1 MNPSREQKEEQREEF
16 HPPGPSLVVVIV
28 AIAAVYTYFLV
39 FAQFGFLHAL
49 PAVLGG
55 THPWLRLIMGFM
67 ATAGVGSGFFAARV
81 YTEKNGPNLLR
92 TGFIIAGLAAALT
105 WVARSPRPFF
115 AAALL
120 TGAGLGLATVALA
133 ALLRREIGG
142 TRLGFCIGA
151 GTGVAYAVG
160 SLPVIFAGAHSIQ
173 LLVGIVAAVIGL
185 LASQAFEQ
193 RAPRQ
198 QTSGPDYDRP
208 GMALWISLFL
218 VLVGFD
224 SAVFFLL
231 QHQPALQPAWPAG
244 WHLYLNAGVHLVA
257 AALAGL
263 ALDRRWITGTVLAG
277 AGLLVGASWFFTGD
291 QPGPLAAYFYS
302 AGVSV
307 YSVVLVF
314 YPARRGQ
321 PGLAALLYAV
331 AGWTGSALGIGLAE
345 HLDRLPLVLPLVAG
359 AAIAGLLT
367 VRARRK

>member
-1 MNPSREQKEEQREEF
+1 MEERREEF
-16 HPPGPSLVVVIV
+16 HPPAPSLVAVTV

-49 PAVLGG
+49 PAVLGDK
-55 THPWLRLIMGFM
+55 HPWLRLIMGFM
-67 ATAGVGSGFFAARV
+67 ATAGIGAGFFTAKV
-81 YTEKNGPNLLR
+81 YTEKNGRNLLR

-105 WVARSPRPFF
+105 WVARSPLPFL

-151 GTGVAYAVG
+151 GTGVAYAVS

-173 LLVGIVAAVIGL
+173 LLVGIVAAVVGL

-193 RAPRQ
+193 HAPRQ
-198 QTSGPDYDRP
+198 QTSGSDYDRT
-208 GMALWISLFL
+208 GRLLWIALFL

-231 QHQPALQPAWPAG
+231 QHQPTLQTAWPTG

-257 AALAGL
+257 AVLAGL

-277 AGLLVGASWFFTGD
+277 AGLLVGASLFFTWD
-291 QPGPLAAYFYS
+291 HPAALVAYFYS

-321 PGLAALLYAV
+321 PGLAALLYAL
-331 AGWTGSALGIGLAE
+331 AGWTGSALGISLAE
-345 HLDRLPLVLPLVAG
+345 HLDRLPLALPLAAG
-359 AAIAGLLT
+359 AVIAGLLT
-367 VRARRK
+367 ARTRRK